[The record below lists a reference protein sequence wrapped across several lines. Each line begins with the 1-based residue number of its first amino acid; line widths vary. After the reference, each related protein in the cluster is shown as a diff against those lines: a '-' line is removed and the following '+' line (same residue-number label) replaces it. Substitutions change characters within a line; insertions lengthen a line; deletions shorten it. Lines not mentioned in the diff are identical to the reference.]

1 LLGPA
6 ATLPLLHIRALNPTT
21 HQSFLLFLAESST
34 WAYVERRIS
43 SVIMNTFSL
52 SSTASLRVS
61 RPTLGLPY
69 DLIESVR
76 RATFSV
82 IHYERGARGRG
93 QGERVKILQ
102 VLYYYRP
109 HYSGLTIYAERLAKR
124 LAQRG
129 HEVTVLTSRHDPSYP
144 KEEIVDGV
152 RVVRVPVAFSV
163 SRGVVMPAFLP
174 IAAKLIREHD
184 IVHLHLPMVE
194 AAAVAAEAKVLGK
207 RLIITHHA
215 DLHLPHGRLNQV
227 AQHMVYVSGLGAG
240 KLADRI
246 VANTHDRADGSHFIR
261 RYQEKTSPVYPPIEI
276 AQPSEVGA
284 CAFRNRHNLNSRPV
298 VGFVGRFS
306 SEKGC
311 DYLLRSI
318 PLIHE
323 SLPEAI
329 VLFAGEYRN
338 VVGET
343 LYARCAPLL
352 KQHADHVRMLGVLSD
367 PDLVDFYAAID
378 VLALPS
384 INHTETF
391 GIVQVESMLC
401 GTPVV
406 ASDLPGVR
414 EPVGITGMGK
424 VVPPRNEKEL
434 ASALVEVIT
443 NRDRFIKPRE
453 DIEKIFSIDATVDAY
468 ERIYEGESA

>member
-1 LLGPA
+1 
-6 ATLPLLHIRALNPTT
+6 
-21 HQSFLLFLAESST
+21 
-34 WAYVERRIS
+34 
-43 SVIMNTFSL
+43 
-52 SSTASLRVS
+52 
-61 RPTLGLPY
+61 
-69 DLIESVR
+69 
-76 RATFSV
+76 
-82 IHYERGARGRG
+82 
-93 QGERVKILQ
+93 VKILQ

-124 LAQRG
+124 LAERG
-129 HEVTVLTSRHDPSYP
+129 HEVTVLTSRHNPSYP

-163 SRGVVMPAFLP
+163 SRGVVMPAFLL
-174 IAAKLIREHD
+174 IAARLMREHD

-215 DLHLPHGRLNQV
+215 DLHLPVGWLNSV
-227 AQHMVYVSGLGAG
+227 AQHVVYVSGLGAG

-246 VANTHDRADGSHFIR
+246 VANTHDRAEGSLFIR
-261 RYQEKTSPVYPPIEI
+261 RFQNKTSAIYPPIEI
-276 AQPSEVGA
+276 ELPTAGGA
-284 CAFRNRHNLNSRPV
+284 CTFREKHNLNGRPLI
-298 VGFVGRFS
+298 GFVGRFS

-318 PLIHE
+318 PTILE
-323 SLPEAI
+323 SLPNA
-329 VLFAGEYRN
+329 VVVFAGEYQK

-343 LYARCAPLL
+343 LFQQCEPLL
-352 KQHADHVRMLGVLSD
+352 KQHAEHVRMLGVLSD

-414 EPVGITGMGK
+414 EPVGITGMGR

-434 ASALVEVIT
+434 AGALVDVIR
-443 NRDRFIKPRE
+443 NRDGYIKPRDE
-453 DIEKIFSIDATVDAY
+453 IEKLFSIDTTVDAY
-468 ERIYEGESA
+468 VGVYRGDHS